1 MMGRVKVPSS
11 SRLWLSVICLA
22 AFGLSGVR
30 AWGATFTVTDTS
42 DSASDTGSLRYA
54 IAQAQAN
61 PGSTIN
67 FAPGVTGTI
76 TLVNGQLAISG
87 NTTIIGP
94 GANQLTISGGNAS
107 RIFSVNPTTVVASI
121 SGLTLA
127 NGNASPTNSPG
138 SPGTLGGD
146 IYNAG
151 TLTVAN
157 CAFSSSAT
165 GTFSGGAIYN
175 GGTLI
180 VTGSTFSGV
189 SGGVGGAINSGGT
202 LTVTNST
209 FTGNSGGTGGAIYVN
224 NGPTVLTNNTFLGNV
239 ASSQGGAIDSG
250 ASSGLTVTVTN
261 NIFSGNTSLA
271 SNGAGVFDA
280 NGTVTADHNVYFNNL
295 GGGSED
301 DCHSCSSNTNSTSA
315 TSSPLTL
322 PLGYYGG
329 QTQTYLPQPGS
340 KAICAGSLAGAAN
353 LTADQR
359 GFALNPSYN
368 PCTTGSVDAGAVQA
382 NYIQVQSSGDAGAG
396 ASDCPSTS
404 CTLRDAILLA
414 NGNGYGDIDVAS
426 SVSSITLAGAN
437 GTLNLTGASG
447 INIIGSGANS
457 LTVNGG
463 GSTSNFSVFTVG
475 SGAQVLMNWLTIANG
490 TTSANGGGINN
501 SGNLSATG
509 LAVTSNSAVNGGGI
523 YNTGTLT
530 LLDSTL
536 SGNTAAN
543 GGGIDNNSGTL
554 QLTEST
560 LSGNTVVSSGGAG
573 LGAGLYAAGGTVTVV
588 NTTIAGN
595 SASGTPKANGGGI
608 DAASSAT
615 VNVANSIVSGNTAN
629 GTGSNTNG
637 TSIST
642 SSGGN
647 VIGGTVTLSSLGL
660 YGPNATVQTLVP
672 VPGGTNG
679 NPAICAGKSSNL
691 LTGITTDERG
701 QPNTNTTYSG
711 YSAGSP
717 CVDAGAVQTN
727 YSMSFSANPP
737 ASVTVDEGFG
747 AGVTLDES
755 TQPFA
760 GVSIP
765 LTVSSG
771 TLSGTTTV
779 ATDGTG
785 VATYSGLSATLG
797 TGFTLNA
804 SLSLNAALTSPLSLS
819 AASSP
824 FDVTTAPTQV
834 GLQATPTSS
843 TVNQSVT
850 LTATISPNVTNLV
863 GASSV
868 VPMTGSVAFSVG
880 GQAITCGSGSAA
892 FAFSSTTGTA
902 TQTCVTSA
910 LPGGNP
916 DSITAVY
923 TSGDS
928 NYQASPASAPLTV
941 VVTPATTT
949 TSIKLTTGSNPSTV
963 NDTLTFTATVSA
975 TGQVVT
981 FSNSDTVTF
990 SDGTSQLTCGAGSSN
1005 FNPSTGVATCVVN
1018 TLNASSTA
1026 QSIKAAFSGDASYAA
1041 SSGTVSHT
1049 VNQASTS
1056 VTLQSDA
1063 SNPSNPP
1070 VGSSLIFD
1078 ATVSTPGTQVVAFST
1093 SGTVAF
1099 TDGTTGVVLCPKAP
1113 ITVTAGVATATCTT
1127 TGLSLGSNNVTASY
1141 NGDTNYSVSPAS
1153 NTVTLTLVTAP
1164 THSLIGSP
1172 TSASINQTVTFTET
1186 VKAPAANQPKPTGTV
1201 TFSSSSTGTSGP
1213 FTNLSCGSSGT
1224 VTIPTNG
1231 LATCQASFATSGQ
1244 YTIEATYSGDSNYA
1258 AFSAPDVF
1266 VEQVGTTPTN
1276 TKITAPGPGATSTVN
1291 ASVSISASVTPTVT
1305 GGPPLKGN
1313 VTITDNGN
1321 VVCTGPINSTSNT
1334 YSCTTQALTLNS
1346 NSLVASFNLDGSD
1359 SNYAS
1364 STSPAASVSV
1374 SQGSSSVQL
1383 SSSAN
1388 PSTVNTTVTFTAAVT
1403 VPSGP
1408 AGLSGTVTFTA
1419 LNTTTNTTSTLCS
1432 NAAINLA
1439 TGSTSSGTATCPTT
1453 FSVVDPYTITATY
1466 SGNTDFQGN
1475 NTSASQTVAQAAT
1488 ITAFVSAPATL
1499 TVDQGVNFQVLV
1511 TGPAGTTSYAGTVAI
1526 TDNGTTICSGLTV
1539 AANGTVQPCP
1549 DNGITAGLHQVTAKY
1564 ENDQVLGASS
1574 ASVSLQVSPAT
1585 TALAVTS
1592 SSNPSVVQNAN
1603 NVNDTV
1609 TFTAAITTTP
1619 ATAYVPLTGTVSFTA
1634 NGIVLCGAVT
1644 VTNGQAACVT
1654 TSLPGGSYAIQAG
1667 FSNDPNY
1674 TVSSAQMSMAQVV
1687 QDYSLLASAPSVEL
1701 SPGYTNLTDLF
1712 TPQTI
1717 SVTPVSTQGF
1727 ATTSG
1732 NSLALSCT
1740 VAPVFSSSSSP
1751 TAPKCTLTP
1760 ATLAVLSTGA
1770 QPGASVVIDATNA
1783 SAGLYSAQVS
1793 GTDPITGLVRTST
1806 IQVTVRP
1813 ASTPLTVVS
1822 GATTNNTGNI
1832 SFLLPAGVSLSNLSC
1847 ASVSGPNLSSSV
1859 SPSSL
1864 KITCAFN
1871 PTSIAASGS
1880 AQVGQT
1886 TVTVGTGGSGTNTA
1900 AVTGR
1905 QTNLWLA
1912 GLLGLPLFGLMGMIR
1927 GRKSRDSVFFRLLVV
1942 AVICVVA
1949 FQAIGCGGSFNSS
1962 LKSGTQGTV
1971 TTPPGVYNVL
1981 VVGSGSDGGTYRAV
1995 LQLNVQL

>member
-11 SRLWLSVICLA
+11 SRLWLSVICVALLGMGGA
-22 AFGLSGVR
+22 AS
-30 AWGATFTVTDTS
+30 WGATCVVSSTADSGTGTLRACLNGLSTGTAASTNTITFT
-42 DSASDTGSLRYA
+42 
-54 IAQAQAN
+54 
-61 PGSTIN
+61 
-67 FAPGVTGTI
+67 VTGTI
-76 TLVNGQLAISG
+76 TLATALPVIGNGA
-87 NTTIIGP
+87 TITGP
-94 GANQLTISGGNAS
+94 GANSLTINGGGQSVFVVGSGN
-107 RIFSVNPTTVVASI
+107 TVSI
-121 SGLTLA
+121 SGLTITSAGAYTSGSIVGGGALFNLGTA
-127 NGNASPTNSPG
+127 SLQNSTISGNSATS
-138 SPGTLGGD
+138 GGA

-151 TLTVAN
+151 TLTVSN
-157 CAFSSSAT
+157 
-165 GTFSGGAIYN
+165 
-175 GGTLI
+175 
-180 VTGSTFSGV
+180 STFSGN
-189 SGGVGGAINSGGT
+189 SAQDGGAIVNGGGVTMTLSG
-202 LTVTNST
+202 ST
-209 FTGNSGGTGGAIYVN
+209 FVNNSATANGGGAIEN
-224 NGPTVLTNNTFLGNV
+224 NGTLSATNNTFVGNS
-239 ASSQGGAIDSG
+239 APGSNGGAIANING
-250 ASSGLTVTVTN
+250 ALGMLTANN
-261 NIFSGNTSLA
+261 NIFSNNSSSGSGAAIYNFTA
-271 SNGAGVFDA
+271 STA
-280 NGTVTADHNVYFNNL
+280 NASYNVYYNNL
-295 GGGSED
+295 GNGSSS
-301 DCHSCSSNTNSTSA
+301 DCFQCTANTNATSASSN
-315 TSSPLTL
+315 PLTL
-322 PLGYYGG
+322 PLGFYGG
-329 QTQTYLPQPGS
+329 TTQTYLPQPGS
-340 KAICAGSLAGAAN
+340 AAICAGSLTAAAN

-368 PCTTGSVDAGAVQA
+368 PCATGSVDAGAVQA
-382 NYIQVQSSGDAGAG
+382 NYIQVQASGDGGAG
-396 ASDCPSTS
+396 ASDCQSAS
-404 CTLRDAILLA
+404 CTLRDAIILA
-414 NGNGYGDIDVAS
+414 NANGYGDIDFAS

-437 GTLNLTGASG
+437 GTLNLTGTSG
-447 INIIGSGANS
+447 INIIGSGANA
-457 LTVNGG
+457 LAVNGG

-475 SGAQVLMNWLTIANG
+475 SGAQVLMNWLTVSSG
-490 TTSANGGGINN
+490 KTSTNGGGINN
-501 SGNLSATG
+501 SGNLSLTG
-509 LAVTSNSAVNGGGI
+509 VAVTSNAAGNGGGI
-523 YNTGTLT
+523 YNTGALT
-530 LLDSTL
+530 LLDSTV

-554 QLTEST
+554 QITEST
-560 LSGNTVVSSGGAG
+560 LSGNAVVSSGGAG
-573 LGAGLYAAGGTVTVV
+573 LGGGLYAAGGTVTVV

-615 VNVANSIVSGNTAN
+615 VTVANSIVSGNSAN

-672 VPGGTNG
+672 VPGGSSG
-679 NPAICAGKSSNL
+679 NPAICAGVSSNL
-691 LTGITTDERG
+691 LPGVTTDERG
-701 QPNTNTTYSG
+701 QPNTNATYSG
-711 YSAGSP
+711 FSTASP

-727 YSMSFSANPP
+727 YSMSFTANP
-737 ASVTVDEGFG
+737 ASSVTVDEGFG

-771 TLSGTTTV
+771 TLSGTTT
-779 ATDGTG
+779 ATTDGTG
-785 VATYSGLSATLG
+785 LASFSGLSATLG
-797 TGFTLNA
+797 TGLTLNA

-824 FDVTTAPTQV
+824 FDVTSAPSQV
-834 GLQATPTSS
+834 GLQASPTSS

-850 LTATISPNVTNLV
+850 LTATVSPNVTNLV
-863 GASSV
+863 GPSSV
-868 VPMTGSVAFSVG
+868 IPMTGSVVFSVG
-880 GQAITCGSGSAA
+880 SQTITCGSGSAA
-892 FAFSSTTGTA
+892 FAYNATSGTA
-902 TQTCVTSA
+902 SQTCVTSA

-916 DSITAVY
+916 DSISASY
-923 TSGDS
+923 TPATGDT
-928 NYQASPASAPLTV
+928 NYSASLTNTPLTV
-941 VVTPATTT
+941 VVTPAATS

-963 NDTLTFTATVSA
+963 NDTLTFTATVS
-975 TGQVVT
+975 TSGQVVA

-990 SDGTSQLTCGAGSSN
+990 FDGTTQLTCGTGSSN
-1005 FNPSTGVATCVVN
+1005 FNSSTGVATCVVN

-1026 QSIKAAFSGDASYAA
+1026 QSIKATFSGDSSYAG
-1041 SSGTVSHT
+1041 SSGTVSQT
-1049 VNQASTS
+1049 VNKASTS
-1056 VTLQSDA
+1056 VTLQSDP

-1070 VGSSLIFD
+1070 VGTSLIFD
-1078 ATVSTPGTQVVAFST
+1078 ATVSTSGTQVVAFSS

-1113 ITVTAGVATATCTT
+1113 ITVTAGGATATCTT
-1127 TGLSLGSNNVTASY
+1127 TGLSLGSNDLTASY
-1141 NGDTNYSVSPAS
+1141 NGDSNYSVSPAS

-1164 THSLIGSP
+1164 THSLTGSP
-1172 TSASINQTVTFTET
+1172 SSANINQTVTFTET
-1186 VKAPAANQPKPTGTV
+1186 VKAPASNQPKPTGTV

-1213 FTNLSCGSSGT
+1213 FSNLSCGNNGT

-1258 AFSAPDVF
+1258 AFPTPDVF
-1266 VEQVGTTPTN
+1266 VEQVGTTPTA
-1276 TKITAPGPGATSTVN
+1276 TKITVPAPGATSTVN
-1291 ASVSISASVTPTVT
+1291 ASVAITASVTPTVT
-1305 GGPPLKGN
+1305 GGPALKGN

-1321 VVCTGPINSTSNT
+1321 VVCTGAINPTTDT

-1359 SNYAS
+1359 SNYAT
-1364 STSPAASVSV
+1364 STSPAVSVSV

-1419 LNTTTNTTSTLCS
+1419 LNTTTNATSTLCS
-1432 NAAINLA
+1432 NAAINLVS
-1439 TGSTSSGTATCPTT
+1439 GSTSSGTASCPTT

-1466 SGNTDFQGN
+1466 SGNTNFQG
-1475 NTSASQTVAQAAT
+1475 TSTTASQTVAQAAT
-1488 ITAFVSAPATL
+1488 ITAFVSPPQTL
-1499 TVDQGVNFQVLV
+1499 TVDQGVSFQVLV

-1539 AANGTVQPCP
+1539 ASNGTVQPCP

-1564 ENDQVLGASS
+1564 QNDQVLGASS
-1574 ASVSLQVSPAT
+1574 ASVSLQVSPAA

-1592 SSNPSVVQNAN
+1592 SSNPSTVQNAN
-1603 NVNDTV
+1603 NINDTV

-1644 VTNGQAACVT
+1644 VTNGQASCVT

-1667 FSNDPNY
+1667 YSNDPNY
-1674 TVSSAQMSMAQVV
+1674 MASSAQMPQAQVV

-1712 TPQTI
+1712 TPQTV
-1717 SVTPVSTQGF
+1717 SVTPVSIQGF
-1727 ATTSG
+1727 VTTSG

-1740 VAPVFSSSSSP
+1740 VSPVFSSSSSP

-1760 ATLAVLSTGA
+1760 ASLAVLASGA
-1770 QPGASVVIDATNA
+1770 QPGASVMIDATNA

-1793 GTDPITGLVRTST
+1793 GTDPITGLVRNST

-1832 SFLLPAGVSLSNLSC
+1832 SFLLPGGVSLSNLSC

-1871 PTSIAASGS
+1871 PPSIAASPS

-1886 TVTVGTGGSGTNTA
+1886 TVTVGTGGSTTTA

-1912 GLLGLPLFGLMGMIR
+1912 GLLGLPLFGLMGLIR
-1927 GRKSRDSVFFRLLVV
+1927 GRKSRDSVFFRLVV
-1942 AVICVVA
+1942 MAVICVLA

-1962 LKSGTQGTV
+1962 LKSGTQGTS

-1981 VVGSGSDGGTYRAV
+1981 LVGSGSDGGTYRAV